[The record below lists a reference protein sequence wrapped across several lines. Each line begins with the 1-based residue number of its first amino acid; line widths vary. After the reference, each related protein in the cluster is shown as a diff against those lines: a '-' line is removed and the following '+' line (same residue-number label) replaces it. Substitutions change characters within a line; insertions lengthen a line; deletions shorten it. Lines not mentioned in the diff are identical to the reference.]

1 MLTWL
6 KIKNLALVEN
16 AEIEFTSGLNI
27 ITGET
32 GAGKS
37 VILSA
42 ISLLFGKR
50 SAKSIIRKGN
60 NRCELSAGIKLTSNL
75 IKTLKLFFDENSIN
89 FTDDEILL
97 RRVITPNSTRN
108 FINDT
113 NVTLSILGKLGDLL
127 VDFHGPNQN
136 QSLLKPAI
144 QLQLLDRYGNLEQLR
159 NKCSEYYSKIKKVKN
174 DLSNLRSQ
182 LPDAIEA
189 EYLKRIISEVDKLS
203 PQPNE
208 DKELSAEFEIA
219 YNAKNII
226 SIASQAKYL
235 LYDAEESLLNQFA
248 VLNKEVD
255 SLVRIDEKNASV
267 FIESIDDISTK
278 IKDLAFDLEEY
289 ASGTELDESELNN
302 LEERLG
308 GITKLKRKYGPEIED
323 VLITADKARD
333 RLDKLK
339 NFENFKMELEF
350 ELEKLD
356 SEYLTIADKLTLKRK
371 KCSEKFSKSTVNKL
385 IKLGFLKAD
394 ISIDFQTIPPSTT
407 GTDKIDY
414 IFTANPGE
422 DKLPLKK
429 VASSGEI
436 SRVMLAIKT
445 VLSNADEV
453 PILIFDEVDANIGG
467 KVATQVGNELRNLGK
482 THHVL
487 CISHQPQVAAFGN
500 SHFSVSKSVDSNNR
514 TLTEILKLNT
524 EEKVTEIGR
533 MLGGGKAA
541 TKHAVEIISSQ
552 KS

>member
-50 SAKSIIRKGN
+50 SAKSIIRRGN

-89 FTDDEILL
+89 FSDDEILL

-113 NVTLSILGKLGDLL
+113 NVTLSILTKLGDLL

-136 QSLLKPAI
+136 QSLLKPAT
-144 QLQLLDRYGNLEQLR
+144 QLQLLDRYGNLETLR
-159 NKCSEYYSKIKKVKN
+159 DKCSEYYSKIRKVEN
-174 DLSNLRSQ
+174 DLSSLKSQ

-189 EYLKRIISEVDKLS
+189 EYLKRIISEVEKLS
-203 PQPNE
+203 PQHNE
-208 DKELSAEFEIA
+208 DQELSAKFEIA
-219 YNAKNII
+219 SNAKNII
-226 SIASQAKYL
+226 SIASQAKYV

-248 VLNKEVD
+248 TLNKEID
-255 SLVRIDEKNASV
+255 SLVRIDEQNASV

-278 IKDLAFDLEEY
+278 IKDLAFDLEGY
-289 ASGTELDESELNN
+289 ASDTELDETELSH
-302 LEERLG
+302 LEDRLG

-333 RLDKLK
+333 RLDKLE
-339 NFENFKMELEF
+339 NFENFKMELVV
-350 ELEKLD
+350 KLD
-356 SEYLTIADKLTLKRK
+356 KLNVEYLTVANKLKSKRK
-371 KCSEKFSKSTVNKL
+371 QCADKFSKSTISKL

-394 ISIDFQTIPPSTT
+394 ISIDFQAIPPSTT

-467 KVATQVGNELRNLGK
+467 EVATQVGNELRNLGK
-482 THHVL
+482 THQVL

-514 TLTEILKLNT
+514 TLTEILKLNS
-524 EEKVTEIGR
+524 EEKITEIGR